1 MNKWKKFCN
10 WFNDWFWCIGLPIII
25 VSAIAGLVILAHNC
39 HKEFESQYDYKIKVM
54 DSKEGTTY
62 YATKDSIE
70 IIDGILFIK
79 PNNITTTTFTIT
91 PIDKD

>member
-1 MNKWKKFCN
+1 MSKWEKFC
-10 WFNDWFWCIGLPIII
+10 DWFWCIGIPLIII
-25 VSAIAGLVILAHNC
+25 SVIAGVAVLGFNAH
-39 HKEFESQYDYKIKVM
+39 KDFEAKYDYKVKVM

-62 YATKDSIE
+62 YVTKDSIE

>member
-1 MNKWKKFCN
+1 MNTWEKFS
-10 WFNDWFWCIGLPIII
+10 DWFWSVGITII
-25 VSAIAGLVILAHNC
+25 VISIIGGVVIFGFNAH
-39 HKEFESQYDYKIKVM
+39 KDFEAKYDYKVKVM

-62 YATKDSIE
+62 YVTKDSIE

-79 PNNITTTTFTIT
+79 PNNITTTTFTII

>member
-1 MNKWKKFCN
+1 MNIWEKVC
-10 WFNDWFWCIGLPIII
+10 DWFWCIGIPIII
-25 VSAIAGLVILAHNC
+25 ISVIVGVIVFAYIS
-39 HKEFESQYDYKIKVM
+39 HKNFESKYDYKIKVM

>member
-1 MNKWKKFCN
+1 MNKWERVC
-10 WFNDWFWCIGLPIII
+10 DWFWCIGIPLIII
-25 VSAIAGLVILAHNC
+25 SVIVGVVVFGYNC
-39 HKEFESQYDYKIKVM
+39 HKDFESQYDYKVKIM

-62 YATKDSIE
+62 YVTKDSIE